1 MDSLVVIIYLAAM
14 VGFGV
19 WGRFKAHNQED
30 FLVAG
35 RRLGGLLYTGT
46 MSAVVLG
53 GASTIGGVGLGYTA
67 GLSGMWL
74 VLSIGLGI
82 IALSLFFAPKIQ
94 KLEIYT
100 VSQMLELRYG
110 KGSRFVSGA
119 IMTAYGLM
127 ISTTSTVA
135 YATVF
140 HALFDL
146 DKVWS
151 VLIGGG
157 IVILYSM
164 LGGMWSITL
173 TDFVQ
178 FFIQTIGIFLIMLP
192 LVLSKSGGFS
202 ELFSSLPETH
212 TSPVGIGWQ
221 AILGYIL
228 IYTLGLLIGQDIW
241 QRVFTARSPGV
252 ARWGGFSAG
261 VYCLLYAVAGALIG
275 MAATKIVPGIEVQD
289 DVFVAVVDASMT
301 PVLGGIVLAAALAA
315 MMSTASGSLMAAST
329 VCRQDIVEPFLARK
343 DIVPDGAGTEG
354 AAAGAGASSAGAGAN
369 GATTDGSAASASGS
383 GSGSGSGSVSG
394 SVSGPVSGSGARSTL
409 VRSLVRETGDEVR
422 DSRIYLIVLGV
433 VTLVLAMIM
442 PSVVEALT
450 VAYNL
455 LVAGLFIPILGGL
468 VFKRGTIV
476 GVMAG
481 MILGAVTTVVVMIV
495 SGIYAESAIY
505 LGLIASLVGYLVGS
519 FASKPTPPEVMA
531 AWKER
536 LTR

>member
-14 VGFGV
+14 VGFGI
-19 WGRFKAHNQED
+19 WGRFKANDQED

-53 GASTIGGVGLGYTA
+53 GASTIGGVGLGYTS

-74 VLSIGLGI
+74 VFAIGLGI
-82 IALSLFFAPKIQ
+82 IALSLFFAPRIQ
-94 KLEIYT
+94 RLEIYT

-146 DKVWS
+146 SKFWS

-192 LVLSKSGGFS
+192 VVLSKSGGLG
-202 ELFSSLPETH
+202 ELFSGLPAEH

-261 VYCLLYAVAGALIG
+261 VYCLAYAVAGALIG

-289 DVFVAVVDASMT
+289 DVFVAVVDAAMS
-301 PVLGGIVLAAALAA
+301 PLLGGFVLAAALAA

-329 VCRQDIVEPFLARK
+329 VCRQDIVEPILARK
-343 DIVPDGAGTEG
+343 DILPETSTEHPGPDGSSDGG
-354 AAAGAGASSAGAGAN
+354 AK
-369 GATTDGSAASASGS
+369 
-383 GSGSGSGSVSG
+383 
-394 SVSGPVSGSGARSTL
+394 STL

-468 VFKRGTIV
+468 IFRRGTIV

-481 MILGAVTTVVVMIV
+481 MILGAVTTIVIMIV
-495 SGIYAESAIY
+495 IDIYANEAIY
-505 LGLIASLVGYLVGS
+505 PGLIASLLGYVIGSLV
-519 FASKPTPPEVMA
+519 SKPTDPAIMA

-536 LTR
+536 LSR

>member
-110 KGSRFVSGA
+110 RGSRFVSGA

-140 HALFDL
+140 HTLFDL
-146 DKVWS
+146 NKVWS

-192 LVLSKSGGFS
+192 LVLSKSGGIGQ
-202 ELFSSLPETH
+202 LFSSLPDTH

-261 VYCLLYAVAGALIG
+261 VYCLLYAAAGALIG
-275 MAATKIVPGIEVQD
+275 MAATTIVPGIEVQD
-289 DVFVAVVDASMT
+289 DVFAAVVDASMS

-329 VCRQDIVEPFLARK
+329 VCRQDIVEPILARK
-343 DIVPDGAGTEG
+343 DIVPASAGSSADGA
-354 AAAGAGASSAGAGAN
+354 A
-369 GATTDGSAASASGS
+369 TDGSAASANGTGS
-383 GSGSGSGSVSG
+383 GTS
-394 SVSGPVSGSGARSTL
+394 ARSTL

-481 MILGAVTTVVVMIV
+481 MILGAVTTVVVMITM
-495 SGIYAESAIY
+495 GIYSNEAIY

-519 FASKPTPPEVMA
+519 FASKPTSPEVMA

-536 LTR
+536 INR

>member
-110 KGSRFVSGA
+110 RGSRFVSGA

-140 HALFDL
+140 HTLFDL
-146 DKVWS
+146 NKVWS

-192 LVLSKSGGFS
+192 LVLSKSGGIGQ
-202 ELFSSLPETH
+202 LFSSLPDTH

-261 VYCLLYAVAGALIG
+261 IYCLLYAAAGALIG
-275 MAATKIVPGIEVQD
+275 MAATTIVPGIEVQD
-289 DVFVAVVDASMT
+289 DVFAAVVDASMS

-329 VCRQDIVEPFLARK
+329 VCRQDIVEPILARK
-343 DIVPDGAGTEG
+343 DIVPASAGSSVDGA
-354 AAAGAGASSAGAGAN
+354 A
-369 GATTDGSAASASGS
+369 TDGSAASANGTGS
-383 GSGSGSGSVSG
+383 GTS
-394 SVSGPVSGSGARSTL
+394 ARSTL

-481 MILGAVTTVVVMIV
+481 MILGAVTTVVVMITM
-495 SGIYAESAIY
+495 GIYSNEAIY

-519 FASKPTPPEVMA
+519 FASKPTSPEIMA

-536 LTR
+536 INR

>member
-14 VGFGV
+14 VGFGI
-19 WGRFKAHNQED
+19 WGRFKANDQED

-53 GASTIGGVGLGYTA
+53 GASTIGGVGLGYTS

-74 VLSIGLGI
+74 VFAIGLGI
-82 IALSLFFAPKIQ
+82 IVLSLFFAPRIQ
-94 KLEIYT
+94 RLEIYT

-110 KGSRFVSGA
+110 RGSRFVSGA

-146 DKVWS
+146 SKFWS

-241 QRVFTARSPGV
+241 QRVFTARSPSV

-261 VYCLLYAVAGALIG
+261 VYCLAYAVAGALIG
-275 MAATKIVPGIEVQD
+275 MAATKIVPGIEIQD
-289 DVFVAVVDASMT
+289 DVFVAVVDAAMS
-301 PVLGGIVLAAALAA
+301 PLLGGFVLAAALAA

-329 VCRQDIVEPFLARK
+329 VCRQDIVEPILARK
-343 DIVPDGAGTEG
+343 DILPETGGEHPGPVEGDGSSG
-354 AAAGAGASSAGAGAN
+354 ATVGSTASAG
-369 GATTDGSAASASGS
+369 
-383 GSGSGSGSVSG
+383 
-394 SVSGPVSGSGARSTL
+394 GSGAKSTL

-422 DSRIYLIVLGV
+422 DSRIYLVVLGV

-468 VFKRGTIV
+468 IFRRGTIV

-481 MILGAVTTVVVMIV
+481 MILGAVTTIVIMIV
-495 SGIYAESAIY
+495 IDIYANEAIY
-505 LGLIASLVGYLVGS
+505 LGLIASLLGYVIGSLV
-519 FASKPTPPEVMA
+519 SKPTDPAIMA

-536 LTR
+536 LSR

>member
-110 KGSRFVSGA
+110 RGSRFVSGA

-140 HALFDL
+140 HTLFDL
-146 DKVWS
+146 NKVWS

-192 LVLSKSGGFS
+192 LVLSKSGGIGQ
-202 ELFSSLPETH
+202 LFSSLPDTH

-261 VYCLLYAVAGALIG
+261 VYCLLYAAAGALIG
-275 MAATKIVPGIEVQD
+275 MAATTIVPGIEVQD
-289 DVFVAVVDASMT
+289 DVFAAVVDASMS

-329 VCRQDIVEPFLARK
+329 VCRQDIVEPILARK
-343 DIVPDGAGTEG
+343 DIVPASAGSSVDGA
-354 AAAGAGASSAGAGAN
+354 A
-369 GATTDGSAASASGS
+369 TDGSAASANGTGS
-383 GSGSGSGSVSG
+383 GTS
-394 SVSGPVSGSGARSTL
+394 ARSTL

-481 MILGAVTTVVVMIV
+481 MILGAVTTVVVMITM
-495 SGIYAESAIY
+495 GIYSNEAIY

-519 FASKPTPPEVMA
+519 FASKPTSPEIMA

-536 LTR
+536 INR

>member
-14 VGFGV
+14 VGFGI
-19 WGRFKAHNQED
+19 WGRYKAKNQDD

-35 RRLGGLLYTGT
+35 RRLGGWLYTGT

-53 GASTIGGVGLGYTA
+53 GASTIGGVGLGYTS

-74 VLSIGLGI
+74 VFSIGLGI
-82 IALSLFFAPKIQ
+82 ILLSLFFAPKIQ

-110 KGSRFVSGA
+110 KGSRLVSGS

-135 YATVF
+135 YATIF

-146 DKVWS
+146 NKFWS

-178 FFIQTIGIFLIMLP
+178 FFVQTIGIFLIMLP
-192 LVLSKSGGFS
+192 IVLSKSGGIT
-202 ELFSSLPETH
+202 ELFASMPAEQ
-212 TSPVGIGWQ
+212 TSPVGIGWE

-252 ARWGGFSAG
+252 ARWGGLSAG

-289 DVFVAVVDASMT
+289 DVFVAVVDAAMSPLM
-301 PVLGGIVLAAALAA
+301 GGLVLAAALAA
-315 MMSTASGSLMAAST
+315 MMSTASGSLMAAAT
-329 VCRQDIVEPFLARK
+329 VCRQDIVEPVLARK
-343 DIVPDGAGTEG
+343 DIVPAAESSVEVDSV
-354 AAAGAGASSAGAGAN
+354 AAG
-369 GATTDGSAASASGS
+369 GS
-383 GSGSGSGSVSG
+383 GGKK
-394 SVSGPVSGSGARSTL
+394 ATL
-409 VRSLVRETGDEVR
+409 VKSLVRETGDEIR
-422 DSRIYLIVLGV
+422 DSRIYLIGLGV
-433 VTLVLAMIM
+433 VTLILAMIM

-468 VFKRGTIV
+468 IFKRGTIV

-481 MILGAVTTVVVMIV
+481 MVLGALTTIVIMITM
-495 SGIYAESAIY
+495 GIYSSEAIY
-505 LGLIASLVGYLVGS
+505 LGLIASLLGYVIGSLV
-519 FASKPTPPEVMA
+519 SKPTPPEVMA

-536 LTR
+536 LNR

>member
-74 VLSIGLGI
+74 VFSIGLGI

-146 DKVWS
+146 SKVWS

-192 LVLSKSGGFS
+192 LVLSKSGGIGQ
-202 ELFSSLPETH
+202 LFSSLPETH

-241 QRVFTARSPGV
+241 QRVFTARSPAV

-289 DVFVAVVDASMT
+289 DVFVAVVDASMS
-301 PVLGGIVLAAALAA
+301 PVLAGVVLAAALAA

-329 VCRQDIVEPFLARK
+329 VCRQDIVEPILARK
-343 DIVPDGAGTEG
+343 DTVSDAGGGTESG
-354 AAAGAGASSAGAGAN
+354 AAGGGAVGA
-369 GATTDGSAASASGS
+369 ATGGSAASASAS
-383 GSGSGSGSVSG
+383 GVAG
-394 SVSGPVSGSGARSTL
+394 SGSGARSTL

-481 MILGAVTTVVVMIV
+481 MILGAVTTIVVMIV

-519 FASKPTPPEVMA
+519 LVSKPTSPEVMA
-531 AWKER
+531 AWKDR
-536 LTR
+536 LNR

>member
-14 VGFGV
+14 VGFGI
-19 WGRFKAHNQED
+19 WGRYKANNQDD

-35 RRLGGLLYTGT
+35 RRLGGWLYTGT

-53 GASTIGGVGLGYTA
+53 GASTIGGVGLGYTS

-74 VLSIGLGI
+74 VFSIGLGI
-82 IALSLFFAPKIQ
+82 ILLSLFFAPKIQ

-110 KGSRFVSGA
+110 KGSRLVSGA

-135 YATVF
+135 YATIF

-146 DKVWS
+146 NKVWS
-151 VLIGGG
+151 VLIGGS

-192 LVLSKSGGFS
+192 IVLSKSGGIT
-202 ELFSSLPETH
+202 ELFASLPAEQ
-212 TSPVGIGWQ
+212 TSPVGIGWE

-252 ARWGGFSAG
+252 ARWGGLSAG

-289 DVFVAVVDASMT
+289 DVFVAVVDAAMS
-301 PVLGGIVLAAALAA
+301 PVMGGLVLAAALAA
-315 MMSTASGSLMAAST
+315 MMSTASGSLMAAAT
-329 VCRQDIVEPFLARK
+329 VCRQDIVEPLLARK
-343 DIVPDGAGTEG
+343 DIVPVTTDSTGSVQDGSASR
-354 AAAGAGASSAGAGAN
+354 ASSAQDESMQN
-369 GATTDGSAASASGS
+369 GSASAQDGDSTHSSAG
-383 GSGSGSGSVSG
+383 GTK
-394 SVSGPVSGSGARSTL
+394 STL
-409 VRSLVRETGDEVR
+409 VRSLVRETGDEIR
-422 DSRIYLIVLGV
+422 DSRIYLIGLGV

-468 VFKRGTIV
+468 IFKRGTIV

-481 MILGAVTTVVVMIV
+481 MILGALTTIIIMITID
-495 SGIYAESAIY
+495 IYASEAIY
-505 LGLIASLVGYLVGS
+505 LGLIASLLGYVIGSLV
-519 FASKPTPPEVMA
+519 SKPTDPAILA

-536 LTR
+536 LNR

>member
-74 VLSIGLGI
+74 VFAIGLGI

-127 ISTTSTVA
+127 ISTTSAVA

-140 HALFDL
+140 HTLFDL
-146 DKVWS
+146 NKVWS

-192 LVLSKSGGFS
+192 LVLSKSGGVS
-202 ELFSSLPETH
+202 ELFSSLPESH
-212 TSPVGIGWQ
+212 TSPVGIGWE

-289 DVFVAVVDASMT
+289 DVFVAVVDASMS
-301 PVLGGIVLAAALAA
+301 PVLAGIVLAAALAA

-329 VCRQDIVEPFLARK
+329 VCRQDIVEPFLTRK
-343 DIVPDGAGTEG
+343 DIVPEG
-354 AAAGAGASSAGAGAN
+354 GVGAGAGAKDTA
-369 GATTDGSAASASGS
+369 TDGADASASASGIS
-383 GSGSGSGSVSG
+383 GSESGSH
-394 SVSGPVSGSGARSTL
+394 SGSGAKSTL

-433 VTLVLAMIM
+433 VTLALAMIM

-495 SGIYAESAIY
+495 VDIYANEAIY

-519 FASKPTPPEVMA
+519 FASKPTSPEVMA

-536 LTR
+536 ITR

>member
-14 VGFGV
+14 VGFGI
-19 WGRFKAHNQED
+19 WGRFKAKDQDD

-53 GASTIGGVGLGYTA
+53 GASTIGGGGLGYTA

-74 VLSIGLGI
+74 VLSIGMGI
-82 IALSLFFAPKIQ
+82 IVLSLFFAPKIQ
-94 KLEIYT
+94 RLEIYT

-110 KGSRFVSGA
+110 KGSRLVSGT

-146 DKVWS
+146 DKFWS
-151 VLIGGG
+151 VIIGGG
-157 IVILYSM
+157 IVITYSM

-178 FFIQTIGIFLIMLP
+178 FLIQTVGIFLLMLP
-192 LVLSKSGGFS
+192 LVINRAGGLT
-202 ELFSSLPETH
+202 ELFSSLPAEA

-221 AILGYIL
+221 AILSYIL

-252 ARWGGFSAG
+252 ARWGGLSAG

-275 MAATKIVPGIEVQD
+275 MAATRIVPGIDVAD
-289 DVFVAVVDASMT
+289 DVFVAVVDASMS
-301 PVLGGIVLAAALAA
+301 PVLAGFVLAAALAA
-315 MMSTASGSLMAAST
+315 MRSTASGSLMAASP
-329 VCRQDIVEPFLARK
+329 VCRQDIVEPLLAKR
-343 DIVPDGAGTEG
+343 DIMPVTSDEELAAGTR
-354 AAAGAGASSAGAGAN
+354 
-369 GATTDGSAASASGS
+369 TDGSG
-383 GSGSGSGSVSG
+383 
-394 SVSGPVSGSGARSTL
+394 GAKTAL
-409 VRSLVRETGDEVR
+409 TRSLVRETGDEIR
-422 DSRIYLIVLGV
+422 DSRIYLIGLGI
-433 VTLVLAMIM
+433 VTLALALIM

-468 VFKRGTIV
+468 VFRRGTIV

-481 MILGAVTTVVVMIV
+481 MILGSVTTIVVMITL
-495 SGIYAESAIY
+495 GIYSNEAIY
-505 LGLIASLVGYLVGS
+505 LGLLASLLGYVAGSLV
-519 FASKPTPPEVMA
+519 SKPTPPEIMA
-531 AWKER
+531 EWRER
-536 LTR
+536 LSR

>member
-146 DKVWS
+146 NKVWS

-192 LVLSKSGGFS
+192 VVLSKSGGIS
-202 ELFSSLPETH
+202 ELFSSLPDTH

-275 MAATKIVPGIEVQD
+275 MAATKIVPGIEIQD
-289 DVFVAVVDASMT
+289 DVFVAVVDASMS
-301 PVLGGIVLAAALAA
+301 PLLGGIVLAAALAA

-329 VCRQDIVEPFLARK
+329 VCRQDIVEPLLARK
-343 DIVPDGAGTEG
+343 DVAPVTTVDSDRSGDGAGVGSDPTG
-354 AAAGAGASSAGAGAN
+354 GAGSGDGAEG
-369 GATTDGSAASASGS
+369 AASASES
-383 GSGSGSGSVSG
+383 GTK
-394 SVSGPVSGSGARSTL
+394 STL
-409 VRSLVRETGDEVR
+409 VRSLVRETGDEIR
-422 DSRIYLIVLGV
+422 DSRIYLIGLGV
-433 VTLVLAMIM
+433 VTLVLAMLM

-536 LTR
+536 LGR

>member
-14 VGFGV
+14 VGFGI
-19 WGRFKAHNQED
+19 WGRFKAKNQDD

-35 RRLGGLLYTGT
+35 RRLGGWLYTGT

-53 GASTIGGVGLGYTA
+53 GASTIGGVGLGYTS

-74 VLSIGLGI
+74 VFSIGLGI
-82 IALSLFFAPKIQ
+82 IILSLFFAPRIQ

-110 KGSRFVSGA
+110 KGSRLVSGA

-135 YATVF
+135 YATIF

-146 DKVWS
+146 NKFWS

-178 FFIQTIGIFLIMLP
+178 FFIQTVGIFLIMLP
-192 LVLSKSGGFS
+192 IVLSKSGGVT
-202 ELFSSLPETH
+202 ELFTSLPAEQ
-212 TSPVGIGWQ
+212 TSVTGIGWQ

-252 ARWGGFSAG
+252 AKWGGLSAG
-261 VYCLLYAVAGALIG
+261 IYCLLYAVAGALIG
-275 MAATKIVPGIEVQD
+275 MAATKIVPGIDVAD
-289 DVFVAVVDASMT
+289 DVFVAVVDAAMS
-301 PVLGGIVLAAALAA
+301 PLLGGFVLAAALAA

-329 VCRQDIVEPFLARK
+329 VCRQDIVEPLLARK
-343 DIVPDGAGTEG
+343 DMLPVTADSVAAGGTESLRDRSAAASGETVGGTVGATADGAVGDD
-354 AAAGAGASSAGAGAN
+354 SDGAN
-369 GATTDGSAASASGS
+369 GPGTT
-383 GSGSGSGSVSG
+383 
-394 SVSGPVSGSGARSTL
+394 STL
-409 VRSLVRETGDEVR
+409 VRSLVRETGDEIR
-422 DSRIYLIVLGV
+422 DSRIYLIGLGV
-433 VTLVLAMIM
+433 VTLALAMIM

-468 VFKRGTIV
+468 IFKRGTIV

-481 MILGAVTTVVVMIV
+481 MILGALTTIVIMITL
-495 SGIYAESAIY
+495 GIYSNEAIY
-505 LGLIASLVGYLVGS
+505 LGLIASLLGYVIGSLV
-519 FASKPTPPEVMA
+519 SKPTSPEIMA

-536 LTR
+536 LNR

>member
-14 VGFGV
+14 VGFGI
-19 WGRFKAHNQED
+19 WGRFKAKDQDD

-35 RRLGGLLYTGT
+35 RRLGPLLYTGT

-53 GASTIGGVGLGYTA
+53 GASTIGGVGLGYTS

-74 VLSIGLGI
+74 VFSIGLGI
-82 IALSLFFAPKIQ
+82 IILSLLFAPRIQ

-110 KGSRFVSGA
+110 HGSRLVSGA

-146 DKVWS
+146 NKFWS

-192 LVLSKSGGFS
+192 IVLSQAGGVT
-202 ELFSSLPETH
+202 ELFSSITPEQASVT
-212 TSPVGIGWQ
+212 GIGWQ

-241 QRVFTARSPGV
+241 QRVFTARSPAV
-252 ARWGGFSAG
+252 ARWGGFTAG
-261 VYCLLYAVAGALIG
+261 VYCLFYAVAGALVG
-275 MAATKIVPGIEVQD
+275 MAAAKIVPGMEVAD

-301 PVLGGIVLAAALAA
+301 PVLAGFVLAAALAA

-329 VCRQDIVEPFLARK
+329 VCRQDIVEPLLVK
-343 DIVPDGAGTEG
+343 KEVVTPV
-354 AAAGAGASSAGAGAN
+354 
-369 GATTDGSAASASGS
+369 AASGDAGGESLRVEGT
-383 GSGSGSGSVSG
+383 GKK
-394 SVSGPVSGSGARSTL
+394 AALTE
-409 VRSLVRETGDEVR
+409 SLVRETGDEVR
-422 DSRIYLIVLGV
+422 DSRIYLIGLGL
-433 VTLVLAMIM
+433 VTLILALIM

-468 VFKRGTIV
+468 IFKRGTIV

-481 MILGAVTTVVVMIV
+481 MVMGSVTTIVVMIV
-495 SGIYAESAIY
+495 AGIYSNEAIY
-505 LGLIASLVGYLVGS
+505 LGLIASLIGYLVGS
-519 FASKPTPPEVMA
+519 FASKPTSPEIMA

-536 LTR
+536 LNR

>member
-14 VGFGV
+14 VGFGI
-19 WGRFKAHNQED
+19 WGRYKAKNQDD

-35 RRLGGLLYTGT
+35 RRLGGWLYTGT

-53 GASTIGGVGLGYTA
+53 GASTIGGVGLGYTS

-74 VLSIGLGI
+74 VFSIGLGI
-82 IALSLFFAPKIQ
+82 IVLSLFFAPKIQ

-110 KGSRFVSGA
+110 KGSRLVSGA

-135 YATVF
+135 YATIF

-146 DKVWS
+146 NKFWS

-157 IVILYSM
+157 IVLLYSM

-192 LVLSKSGGFS
+192 IVLNKSGGIT
-202 ELFSSLPETH
+202 ELFTSLPAEQ
-212 TSPVGIGWQ
+212 TSPVGIGWE

-252 ARWGGFSAG
+252 AKWGGLSAG

-289 DVFVAVVDASMT
+289 DVFVAVVDAAMSPLM
-301 PVLGGIVLAAALAA
+301 GGLVLAAALAA
-315 MMSTASGSLMAAST
+315 MMSTASGSLMAAAT
-329 VCRQDIVEPFLARK
+329 VCRQDIVEPLLARK
-343 DIVPDGAGTEG
+343 NIVPVTEDTG
-354 AAAGAGASSAGAGAN
+354 
-369 GATTDGSAASASGS
+369 GS
-383 GSGSGSGSVSG
+383 GSTKTGGVPSYGSGSTK
-394 SVSGPVSGSGARSTL
+394 STL
-409 VRSLVRETGDEVR
+409 VKSLVRETGDEIR

-433 VTLVLAMIM
+433 VTLILAMIM

-468 VFKRGTIV
+468 VFKRGNIV

-481 MILGAVTTVVVMIV
+481 MILGSLTTIVIMITM
-495 SGIYAESAIY
+495 GIYSSEAIY
-505 LGLIASLVGYLVGS
+505 LGLIASLLGYVIGSLV
-519 FASKPTPPEVMA
+519 SKPTPPEVMA
-531 AWKER
+531 AWKAR
-536 LTR
+536 LNR

>member
-14 VGFGV
+14 VGFGI
-19 WGRFKAHNQED
+19 WGRYKAKNQDD

-35 RRLGGLLYTGT
+35 RRLGGWLYTGT

-53 GASTIGGVGLGYTA
+53 GASTIGGVGLGYTS

-74 VLSIGLGI
+74 VFSIGLGI
-82 IALSLFFAPKIQ
+82 ILLSLFFAPRIQ

-135 YATVF
+135 YATIF

-146 DKVWS
+146 NKAWS

-192 LVLSKSGGFS
+192 IVLSKSGGIT
-202 ELFSSLPETH
+202 ELFASLPAEQ

-241 QRVFTARSPGV
+241 QRVFTARSPSV
-252 ARWGGFSAG
+252 ARWGGLTAG
-261 VYCLLYAVAGALIG
+261 IYCLLYAVAGALIG
-275 MAATKIVPGIEVQD
+275 LAATKIVPGIEVQD
-289 DVFVAVVDASMT
+289 DVFVAVVDAAMS
-301 PVLGGIVLAAALAA
+301 PLIGGLVLAAALAA
-315 MMSTASGSLMAAST
+315 MMSTASGSLMAAAT
-329 VCRQDIVEPFLARK
+329 VCRQDIVEPLLARK
-343 DIVPDGAGTEG
+343 DILPVTEG
-354 AAAGAGASSAGAGAN
+354 TVESDSAAVGGT
-369 GATTDGSAASASGS
+369 GATKTGSVPTYGSSGS
-383 GSGSGSGSVSG
+383 TKSS
-394 SVSGPVSGSGARSTL
+394 L
-409 VRSLVRETGDEVR
+409 VKSLVRETGDEVR
-422 DSRIYLIVLGV
+422 DSRIYLIGLGV
-433 VTLVLAMIM
+433 VTLILAMIM

-468 VFKRGTIV
+468 IFKRGTIV

-481 MILGAVTTVVVMIV
+481 MVLGSLTTIVIMITM
-495 SGIYAESAIY
+495 GIYSSEAIY
-505 LGLIASLVGYLVGS
+505 LGLIASLLGYVIGSLV
-519 FASKPTPPEVMA
+519 SKPTPPEVMA

-536 LTR
+536 LNR

>member
-1 MDSLVVIIYLAAM
+1 M
-14 VGFGV
+14 VGFGI
-19 WGRFKAHNQED
+19 WGRYKAKNQDD

-35 RRLGGLLYTGT
+35 RRLGGWLYTGT

-53 GASTIGGVGLGYTA
+53 GASTIGGVGLGYTS

-74 VLSIGLGI
+74 VFSIGLGI
-82 IALSLFFAPKIQ
+82 ILLSLFFAPKIQ

-110 KGSRFVSGA
+110 KGSRLVSGT

-135 YATVF
+135 YATIF

-146 DKVWS
+146 NKFWS

-192 LVLSKSGGFS
+192 VVLSKSGGIG
-202 ELFSSLPETH
+202 ELFSSLPAEQ

-252 ARWGGFSAG
+252 ARWGGLSAG

-289 DVFVAVVDASMT
+289 DVFVAVVDAAMS
-301 PVLGGIVLAAALAA
+301 PLLGGFVLAAALAA
-315 MMSTASGSLMAAST
+315 MMSTASGSLMAAAT
-329 VCRQDIVEPFLARK
+329 VCRQDIVEPLLARK
-343 DIVPDGAGTEG
+343 DIVPVTKDAAGSTPDRATTAGEAS
-354 AAAGAGASSAGAGAN
+354 AAAEHGGAK
-369 GATTDGSAASASGS
+369 
-383 GSGSGSGSVSG
+383 
-394 SVSGPVSGSGARSTL
+394 STL
-409 VRSLVRETGDEVR
+409 VKSLVRETGDEIR
-422 DSRIYLIVLGV
+422 DSRIYLIGLGV
-433 VTLVLAMIM
+433 VTLILAMIM

-468 VFKRGTIV
+468 IFKRGNIV

-481 MILGAVTTVVVMIV
+481 MILGSITTIVIMITM
-495 SGIYAESAIY
+495 GIYSNEAIY
-505 LGLIASLVGYLVGS
+505 LGLIASLLGYVVGS
-519 FASKPTPPEVMA
+519 LVSKPTPPEVMA

-536 LTR
+536 LNR

>member
-19 WGRFKAHNQED
+19 WGRFKAKNQDD

-35 RRLGGLLYTGT
+35 RRLGGWLYTGT

-53 GASTIGGVGLGYTA
+53 GASTIGGVGLGYTS

-74 VLSIGLGI
+74 VFSIGLGI
-82 IALSLFFAPKIQ
+82 IVLSLLFAPRIQ

-110 KGSRFVSGA
+110 KGSRLVSGA

-146 DKVWS
+146 NKFWS

-192 LVLSKSGGFS
+192 IVLSRSGGIG
-202 ELFSSLPETH
+202 ELFSSLPASH

-221 AILGYIL
+221 AIIGYIL

-261 VYCLLYAVAGALIG
+261 VYCLLYALAGALVG

-289 DVFVAVVDASMT
+289 DVFVAVVDAAMSPLM
-301 PVLGGIVLAAALAA
+301 GGFVLAAALAA

-329 VCRQDIVEPFLARK
+329 VCRQDIVEPLLAKR
-343 DIVPDGAGTEG
+343 DVDPD
-354 AAAGAGASSAGAGAN
+354 
-369 GATTDGSAASASGS
+369 SGI
-383 GSGSGSGSVSG
+383 
-394 SVSGPVSGSGARSTL
+394 AKT
-409 VRSLVRETGDEVR
+409 LVRETGDEIR
-422 DSRIYLIVLGV
+422 DSRFYLIGLGV

-481 MILGAVTTVVVMIV
+481 MILGALTTIVIMITM
-495 SGIYAESAIY
+495 GIYANEAIY
-505 LGLIASLVGYLVGS
+505 LGLIASLIGYLVGS
-519 FASKPTPPEVMA
+519 FASKPTSPEIMT
-531 AWKER
+531 AWRER
-536 LTR
+536 INR

>member
-14 VGFGV
+14 VGFGI
-19 WGRFKAHNQED
+19 WGRYKAKNQDD

-35 RRLGGLLYTGT
+35 RRLGGWLYTGT

-53 GASTIGGVGLGYTA
+53 GASTIGGVGLGYTS

-74 VLSIGLGI
+74 VFSIGLGI
-82 IALSLFFAPKIQ
+82 IALSLFFAPRIQ

-110 KGSRFVSGA
+110 KGSRLVSGT

-135 YATVF
+135 YATIF

-146 DKVWS
+146 NKFWS
-151 VLIGGG
+151 VLIGGS

-192 LVLSKSGGFS
+192 IVLNKSGGIT
-202 ELFSSLPETH
+202 ELFASLPAEQ
-212 TSPVGIGWQ
+212 TSPVGIGWE

-241 QRVFTARSPGV
+241 QRVFTARSPSV
-252 ARWGGFSAG
+252 ARWGGLSAG
-261 VYCLLYAVAGALIG
+261 IYCLLYAVAGALIG

-289 DVFVAVVDASMT
+289 DVFVAVVDAAMS
-301 PVLGGIVLAAALAA
+301 PVMGGLVLAAALAA
-315 MMSTASGSLMAAST
+315 MMSTASGSLMAAAT
-329 VCRQDIVEPFLARK
+329 VCRQDIVEPLLARK
-343 DIVPDGAGTEG
+343 DIVPVTDD
-354 AAAGAGASSAGAGAN
+354 SAGSVQ
-369 GATTDGSAASASGS
+369 DGSTHDGTK
-383 GSGSGSGSVSG
+383 
-394 SVSGPVSGSGARSTL
+394 STL
-409 VRSLVRETGDEVR
+409 VKSLVRETGDEIR
-422 DSRIYLIVLGV
+422 DSRIYLIGLGV

-468 VFKRGTIV
+468 IFKRGTIV

-481 MILGAVTTVVVMIV
+481 MILGSLTTIVIMIAID
-495 SGIYAESAIY
+495 IYASEAIY
-505 LGLIASLVGYLVGS
+505 LGLIASLLGYVIGSLV
-519 FASKPTPPEVMA
+519 SKPTDPEIMA

-536 LTR
+536 LNR

>member
-1 MDSLVVIIYLAAM
+1 M

-74 VLSIGLGI
+74 VFAIGLGI

-192 LVLSKSGGFS
+192 IVLSKSGGIS
-202 ELFSSLPETH
+202 ELFSSLPESH
-212 TSPVGIGWQ
+212 TSPVGIGWE
-221 AILGYIL
+221 AVLGYIL

-289 DVFVAVVDASMT
+289 DVFVAVVDASMS
-301 PVLGGIVLAAALAA
+301 PVLAGIVLAAALAA

-329 VCRQDIVEPFLARK
+329 VCRQDIVEPILARK
-343 DIVPDGAGTEG
+343 DIVPGPAGGSDAWVGDE
-354 AAAGAGASSAGAGAN
+354 AAAGSAPADGHGHGVA
-369 GATTDGSAASASGS
+369 TDGSAASASGS
-383 GSGSGSGSVSG
+383 GSG
-394 SVSGPVSGSGARSTL
+394 AKSTL

-481 MILGAVTTVVVMIV
+481 MILGAVTTIVVMIV
-495 SGIYAESAIY
+495 AGIYANEAIY

-519 FASKPTPPEVMA
+519 FASKPTSPEVMA
-531 AWKER
+531 AWKDR
-536 LTR
+536 ITR

>member
-14 VGFGV
+14 VGFGI
-19 WGRFKAHNQED
+19 WGRYKAKNQDD

-35 RRLGGLLYTGT
+35 RRLGGWLYTGT

-53 GASTIGGVGLGYTA
+53 GASTIGGVGLGYTS

-74 VLSIGLGI
+74 VFSIGLGI
-82 IALSLFFAPKIQ
+82 ILLSLFFAPKIQ

-110 KGSRFVSGA
+110 KGSRLVSGI

-135 YATVF
+135 YATIF

-146 DKVWS
+146 NKFWS

-192 LVLSKSGGFS
+192 VVLSKSGGIG
-202 ELFSSLPETH
+202 ELFSSLPAEQ

-252 ARWGGFSAG
+252 ARWGGLSAG

-289 DVFVAVVDASMT
+289 DVFVAVVDAAMS
-301 PVLGGIVLAAALAA
+301 PLLGGFVLAAALAA
-315 MMSTASGSLMAAST
+315 MMSTASGSLMAAAT
-329 VCRQDIVEPFLARK
+329 VCRQDIVEPLLARK
-343 DIVPDGAGTEG
+343 DIAPVTKDAATSTPERAT
-354 AAAGAGASSAGAGAN
+354 AAGEASEAAEHGGAK
-369 GATTDGSAASASGS
+369 
-383 GSGSGSGSVSG
+383 
-394 SVSGPVSGSGARSTL
+394 STL
-409 VRSLVRETGDEVR
+409 VKSLVRETGDEIR
-422 DSRIYLIVLGV
+422 DSRIYLIGLGV
-433 VTLVLAMIM
+433 VTLILAMIM

-468 VFKRGTIV
+468 IFKRGNIV

-481 MILGAVTTVVVMIV
+481 MILGSLTTIVIMITM
-495 SGIYAESAIY
+495 GIYSNEAIY
-505 LGLIASLVGYLVGS
+505 LGLIASLLGYVIGSLVT
-519 FASKPTPPEVMA
+519 KPTPPEVMA

-536 LTR
+536 LNR

>member
-14 VGFGV
+14 VGFGI
-19 WGRFKAHNQED
+19 WGRFKAKNQDD

-53 GASTIGGVGLGYTA
+53 GASTIGGVGLGYTS

-74 VLSIGLGI
+74 VFSIGMGI
-82 IALSLFFAPKIQ
+82 IVLSLFFAPKIQ

-110 KGSRFVSGA
+110 KGSRLVSGA

-146 DKVWS
+146 DKFWS
-151 VLIGGG
+151 VIIGGG
-157 IVILYSM
+157 IVITYSM

-178 FFIQTIGIFLIMLP
+178 FLIQTVGIFLLMLP
-192 LVLSKSGGFS
+192 IVLNKAGGLG
-202 ELFSSLPETH
+202 ELFSALPAEQ

-252 ARWGGFSAG
+252 ARWGGLSAG
-261 VYCLLYAVAGALIG
+261 IYCLLYAVAGALIG
-275 MAATKIVPGIEVQD
+275 MAAARIVPGIEVAD
-289 DVFVAVVDASMT
+289 DVFVAVVDAAMS
-301 PVLGGIVLAAALAA
+301 PVLAGLVLAAALAA
-315 MMSTASGSLMAAST
+315 MMSTASGSLLAAST
-329 VCRQDIVEPFLARK
+329 VCRQDIVEPLLARR
-343 DIVPDGAGTEG
+343 DIVPAVHADAEVGGADSTGAGS
-354 AAAGAGASSAGAGAN
+354 GAGSGV
-369 GATTDGSAASASGS
+369 GSDAAGS
-383 GSGSGSGSVSG
+383 GSTGSGG
-394 SVSGPVSGSGARSTL
+394 GATSALTQ
-409 VRSLVRETGDEVR
+409 SLVRETGDEVR
-422 DSRIYLIVLGV
+422 DSRIYLIGLGI
-433 VTLVLAMIM
+433 VTLALALIM

-468 VFKRGTIV
+468 IFRRGTIV

-481 MILGAVTTVVVMIV
+481 MILGSVTTIVLMITL
-495 SGIYAESAIY
+495 GIYSNEAIY
-505 LGLIASLVGYLVGS
+505 LGLLASLLGYVVGS
-519 FASKPTPPEVMA
+519 LVSKPTPPEIMA
-531 AWKER
+531 EWRER
-536 LTR
+536 LSR

>member
-1 MDSLVVIIYLAAM
+1 M
-14 VGFGV
+14 VGFGI
-19 WGRFKAHNQED
+19 WGRYKAKNQDD

-35 RRLGGLLYTGT
+35 RRLGGWLYTGT

-53 GASTIGGVGLGYTA
+53 GASTIGGVGLGYTS

-74 VLSIGLGI
+74 VFSIGLGI
-82 IALSLFFAPKIQ
+82 ILLSLFFAPKIQ

-110 KGSRFVSGA
+110 KGSRLVSGA

-135 YATVF
+135 YATIF

-146 DKVWS
+146 DKFWS

-192 LVLSKSGGFS
+192 IVLSKSGGIT
-202 ELFSSLPETH
+202 ELFASLPAEQ
-212 TSPVGIGWQ
+212 TSPVGIGWE
-221 AILGYIL
+221 AVLGYIL
-228 IYTLGLLIGQDIW
+228 VYTLGLLIGQDIW

-252 ARWGGFSAG
+252 ARWGGLSAG

-289 DVFVAVVDASMT
+289 DVFVAVVDAAMSPLM
-301 PVLGGIVLAAALAA
+301 GGLVLAAALAA

-329 VCRQDIVEPFLARK
+329 VCRQDIVEPLLARK
-343 DIVPDGAGTEG
+343 DVVPVTEDHSAADGVAANGVATDGVAGETASAGTTG
-354 AAAGAGASSAGAGAN
+354 TDAMSGGTAN
-369 GATTDGSAASASGS
+369 GDSSLGTKSA
-383 GSGSGSGSVSG
+383 
-394 SVSGPVSGSGARSTL
+394 L
-409 VRSLVRETGDEVR
+409 VRSLVRETGDEIR
-422 DSRIYLIVLGV
+422 DSRIYLIGLGV
-433 VTLVLAMIM
+433 VTLILANIM

-455 LVAGLFIPILGGL
+455 LVTGLFIPILGGL

-481 MILGAVTTVVVMIV
+481 MILGALTTIIVMITM
-495 SGIYAESAIY
+495 GIYSSEAIY
-505 LGLIASLVGYLVGS
+505 LGLIASLLGYVIGSLV
-519 FASKPTPPEVMA
+519 SKPTDPAIMA

-536 LTR
+536 LNR

>member
-1 MDSLVVIIYLAAM
+1 M

-110 KGSRFVSGA
+110 RGSRFVSGA

-140 HALFDL
+140 HTLFDL
-146 DKVWS
+146 NKVWS

-192 LVLSKSGGFS
+192 LVLSKSGGIGQ
-202 ELFSSLPETH
+202 LFSSLPDTH

-261 VYCLLYAVAGALIG
+261 VYCLLYAAAGALIG
-275 MAATKIVPGIEVQD
+275 MAATTIVPGIEVQD
-289 DVFVAVVDASMT
+289 DVFAAVVDASMS

-329 VCRQDIVEPFLARK
+329 VCRQDIVEPILARK
-343 DIVPDGAGTEG
+343 DIVPASAGSSVDGA
-354 AAAGAGASSAGAGAN
+354 A
-369 GATTDGSAASASGS
+369 TDGSAASANGTGS
-383 GSGSGSGSVSG
+383 GTS
-394 SVSGPVSGSGARSTL
+394 ARSTL

-481 MILGAVTTVVVMIV
+481 MILGAVTTVVVMITM
-495 SGIYAESAIY
+495 GIYSNEAIY

-519 FASKPTPPEVMA
+519 FASKPTSPEIMA

-536 LTR
+536 INR

>member
-1 MDSLVVIIYLAAM
+1 MDSLVVIVYLAAM
-14 VGFGV
+14 VGFGI
-19 WGRFKAHNQED
+19 WGRFKAKNQDD

-74 VLSIGLGI
+74 VFSIGLGI
-82 IALSLFFAPKIQ
+82 ILLSLLFAPKIQ

-110 KGSRFVSGA
+110 KGSRLVSGA

-135 YATVF
+135 YATIF

-146 DKVWS
+146 DRFWS
-151 VLIGGG
+151 VIIGGG
-157 IVILYSM
+157 IVITYSM

-178 FFIQTIGIFLIMLP
+178 FLIQTVGIFLIMLP
-192 LVLSKSGGFS
+192 LVLQRAGGLG
-202 ELFSSLPETH
+202 ELFSVLPPEQ

-241 QRVFTARSPGV
+241 QRVFTARTPAV
-252 ARWGGFSAG
+252 ARWGGLSAG

-275 MAATKIVPGIEVQD
+275 MAALRIVPGIAVPD
-289 DVFVAVVDASMT
+289 DVFVAVVDASMS
-301 PVLGGIVLAAALAA
+301 PVVAGFVLAAALAA
-315 MMSTASGSLMAAST
+315 MMSTASGSLLAAST
-329 VCRQDIVEPFLARK
+329 VCRQDIVEPLLAKRQ
-343 DIVPDGAGTEG
+343 IVPVAQTAEGTGGAD
-354 AAAGAGASSAGAGAN
+354 A
-369 GATTDGSAASASGS
+369 AASAGTTRTI
-383 GSGSGSGSVSG
+383 
-394 SVSGPVSGSGARSTL
+394 AQ
-409 VRSLVRETGDEVR
+409 SLVRETGDEVR
-422 DSRIYLIVLGV
+422 DSRIYLIGLGI
-433 VTLVLAMIM
+433 VTLALALIM

-455 LVAGLFIPILGGL
+455 LVAGLFVPILGGL
-468 VFKRGTIV
+468 VFRRGTIV

-481 MILGAVTTVVVMIV
+481 MILGSVTTIVIMITV
-495 SGIYAESAIY
+495 DIYANEAIY
-505 LGLIASLVGYLVGS
+505 FGLLASLLGYLVGS
-519 FASKPTPPEVMA
+519 LVSKPTSPEIMA
-531 AWKER
+531 AWRER
-536 LTR
+536 LSR

>member
-1 MDSLVVIIYLAAM
+1 MDSAIVIIYLAAM

-110 KGSRFVSGA
+110 RGSRFVSGA

-140 HALFDL
+140 HTLFDL
-146 DKVWS
+146 NKVWS

-192 LVLSKSGGFS
+192 LVLSKSGGIGQ
-202 ELFSSLPETH
+202 LFSSLPDTH

-261 VYCLLYAVAGALIG
+261 VYCLLYAAAGALIG
-275 MAATKIVPGIEVQD
+275 MAATTIVPGIEVQD
-289 DVFVAVVDASMT
+289 DVFAAVVDASMS

-329 VCRQDIVEPFLARK
+329 VCRQDIVEPILARK
-343 DIVPDGAGTEG
+343 DIVPASAGSSVDGA
-354 AAAGAGASSAGAGAN
+354 A
-369 GATTDGSAASASGS
+369 TDGSAASANGTGS
-383 GSGSGSGSVSG
+383 GTS
-394 SVSGPVSGSGARSTL
+394 ARSTL

-481 MILGAVTTVVVMIV
+481 MILGAVTTVVVMITM
-495 SGIYAESAIY
+495 GIYSNEAIY

-519 FASKPTPPEVMA
+519 FASKPTSPEVMA

-536 LTR
+536 INR

>member
-14 VGFGV
+14 VGFGI
-19 WGRFKAHNQED
+19 WGRFKAKDQDD

-35 RRLGGLLYTGT
+35 RRLGGWLYTGT

-53 GASTIGGVGLGYTA
+53 GASTIGGVGLGYTS

-74 VLSIGLGI
+74 VLAIGLGI
-82 IALSLFFAPKIQ
+82 IALSLFFAPRIQ

-146 DKVWS
+146 NKFWS

-192 LVLSKSGGFS
+192 IVLSKSGGIS
-202 ELFSSLPETH
+202 ELFSSLPASH
-212 TSPVGIGWQ
+212 TSPTGIGWQ

-289 DVFVAVVDASMT
+289 DVFVAVVDAAMSPLMA
-301 PVLGGIVLAAALAA
+301 GFVLAAALAA

-329 VCRQDIVEPFLARK
+329 VCRQDIVEPILARK
-343 DIVPDGAGTEG
+343 DVVPGRPGP
-354 AAAGAGASSAGAGAN
+354 ASAN
-369 GATTDGSAASASGS
+369 GVATSANGEAASAG
-383 GSGSGSGSVSG
+383 GTK
-394 SVSGPVSGSGARSTL
+394 STL
-409 VRSLVRETGDEVR
+409 VKSLVRETGDEIR

-468 VFKRGTIV
+468 IFRRGTIV

-495 SGIYAESAIY
+495 AGIYSNEAIY
-505 LGLIASLVGYLVGS
+505 LGLIASLIGYLGGS
-519 FASKPTPPEVMA
+519 FASKPTSPEVMA
-531 AWKER
+531 AWKAR
-536 LTR
+536 LNR

>member
-14 VGFGV
+14 VGFGI
-19 WGRFKAHNQED
+19 WGRFKAKNQDD

-35 RRLGGLLYTGT
+35 RRLGGWLYTGT

-53 GASTIGGVGLGYTA
+53 GASTIGGVGLGYTS

-74 VLSIGLGI
+74 VFSIGLGI
-82 IALSLFFAPKIQ
+82 IALSLLFAPKIQ

-110 KGSRFVSGA
+110 KGSRLVSGT

-146 DKVWS
+146 NKFWS

-178 FFIQTIGIFLIMLP
+178 FIIQTVGIFLIMLP
-192 LVLSKSGGFS
+192 IVLTKSGGIG
-202 ELFSSLPETH
+202 ELFASLPESH

-275 MAATKIVPGIEVQD
+275 MAATKIVPGIEIQD
-289 DVFVAVVDASMT
+289 DVFVAVVDAAMS
-301 PVLGGIVLAAALAA
+301 PLLAGLVLAAALAA

-329 VCRQDIVEPFLARK
+329 VCRQDIVEPVLARK
-343 DIVPDGAGTEG
+343 DVTPVTSAADPVEGGNAGDGAGD
-354 AAAGAGASSAGAGAN
+354 AAVDGAGDGAGN
-369 GATTDGSAASASGS
+369 VGAK
-383 GSGSGSGSVSG
+383 
-394 SVSGPVSGSGARSTL
+394 STL
-409 VRSLVRETGDEVR
+409 MRSLVRETGDEIR

-433 VTLVLAMIM
+433 VTLILAMIM

-468 VFKRGTIV
+468 VFRRGTIV

-481 MILGAVTTVVVMIV
+481 MLLGALTTIVIMITM
-495 SGIYAESAIY
+495 GIYANEAIY
-505 LGLIASLVGYLVGS
+505 LGLIASLLGYVIGSLV
-519 FASKPTPPEVMA
+519 SKPTSPEVMA
-531 AWKER
+531 EWKER
-536 LTR
+536 LSR

>member
-1 MDSLVVIIYLAAM
+1 MDSLVVIVYLAAM
-14 VGFGV
+14 VGFGI
-19 WGRFKAHNQED
+19 WGRFKAKNQDD

-35 RRLGGLLYTGT
+35 RRLGPLLYTGT

-53 GASTIGGVGLGYTA
+53 GASTIGGVGLGYTS

-74 VLSIGLGI
+74 VFSIGLGI
-82 IALSLFFAPKIQ
+82 IILSLLFAPRIQ

-110 KGSRFVSGA
+110 HGSRLVSGT

-146 DKVWS
+146 NKTWS

-157 IVILYSM
+157 VVILYSM

-192 LVLSKSGGFS
+192 IVLSQAGGVS
-202 ELFSSLPETH
+202 ELFSSITPEQASVT
-212 TSPVGIGWQ
+212 GIGWQ

-241 QRVFTARSPGV
+241 QRVFTARSPAV
-252 ARWGGFSAG
+252 ARWGGFTAG
-261 VYCLLYAVAGALIG
+261 VYCLFYAIAGALVG
-275 MAATKIVPGIEVQD
+275 MAAAKIVPGIAVAD

-301 PVLGGIVLAAALAA
+301 PVLAGFVLAAALAA

-329 VCRQDIVEPFLARK
+329 VCRQDIVEPLLVKREVVTPVAST
-343 DIVPDGAGTEG
+343 DDGEELR
-354 AAAGAGASSAGAGAN
+354 
-369 GATTDGSAASASGS
+369 
-383 GSGSGSGSVSG
+383 VE
-394 SVSGPVSGSGARSTL
+394 GSGAKAALTQ
-409 VRSLVRETGDEVR
+409 SLVRETGDEVR
-422 DSRIYLIVLGV
+422 DSRIYLIGLGI
-433 VTLVLAMIM
+433 VTLVLALIM

-468 VFKRGTIV
+468 VFRRGTIV

-481 MILGAVTTVVVMIV
+481 MIMGSVTTIIVMIV
-495 SGIYAESAIY
+495 KDIYAYEAIY
-505 LGLIASLVGYLVGS
+505 LGLIASLIGYLVGS
-519 FASKPTPPEVMA
+519 LASKPTDAEVMA
-531 AWKER
+531 SWKER
-536 LTR
+536 LNR

>member
-14 VGFGV
+14 VGFGI
-19 WGRFKAHNQED
+19 WGRFKAKNQDD

-53 GASTIGGVGLGYTA
+53 GASTIGGVGLGYTS

-74 VLSIGLGI
+74 VFSIGMGI
-82 IALSLFFAPKIQ
+82 IVLSLFFAPKIQ

-110 KGSRFVSGA
+110 KGSRLVSGA

-146 DKVWS
+146 DKFWS
-151 VLIGGG
+151 VIIGGG
-157 IVILYSM
+157 IVITYSM

-178 FFIQTIGIFLIMLP
+178 FLIQTVGIFLLMLP
-192 LVLSKSGGFS
+192 IVLNKAGGLG
-202 ELFSSLPETH
+202 ELFSALPAEQ

-252 ARWGGFSAG
+252 ARWGGLSAG
-261 VYCLLYAVAGALIG
+261 IYCLLYAVAGALIG
-275 MAATKIVPGIEVQD
+275 MAAARIVPGIEVAD
-289 DVFVAVVDASMT
+289 DVFVAVVDAAMS
-301 PVLGGIVLAAALAA
+301 PVLAGLVLAAALAA
-315 MMSTASGSLMAAST
+315 MMSTASGSLLAAST
-329 VCRQDIVEPFLARK
+329 VCRQDIVEPLLARR
-343 DIVPDGAGTEG
+343 DMVPAVRAGAEVGGAESTGAGSRG
-354 AAAGAGASSAGAGAN
+354 
-369 GATTDGSAASASGS
+369 GSAAVGSDSTGS
-383 GSGSGSGSVSG
+383 GSTGSGST
-394 SVSGPVSGSGARSTL
+394 GSGGGATSALTQ
-409 VRSLVRETGDEVR
+409 SLVRETGDEVR
-422 DSRIYLIVLGV
+422 DSRIYLIGLGI
-433 VTLVLAMIM
+433 VTLALALIM

-468 VFKRGTIV
+468 IFRRGTIV

-481 MILGAVTTVVVMIV
+481 MILGSVTTIVLMITL
-495 SGIYAESAIY
+495 GIYSNEAIY
-505 LGLIASLVGYLVGS
+505 LGLLASLLGYVVGS
-519 FASKPTPPEVMA
+519 LVSKPTPPEIMA
-531 AWKER
+531 EWRER
-536 LTR
+536 LSR

>member
-1 MDSLVVIIYLAAM
+1 VDSLVVIIYLAAM

-19 WGRFKAHNQED
+19 WGRFKAKNQDD

-35 RRLGGLLYTGT
+35 RRLGGWLYTGT

-53 GASTIGGVGLGYTA
+53 GASTIGGVGLGYTS

-74 VLSIGLGI
+74 VFSIGLGI
-82 IALSLFFAPKIQ
+82 IVLSLLFAPRIQ

-110 KGSRFVSGA
+110 KGSRLVSGA

-146 DKVWS
+146 NKFWS

-192 LVLSKSGGFS
+192 IVLSRSGGIG
-202 ELFSSLPETH
+202 ELFSSLPASH

-221 AILGYIL
+221 AIIGYIL

-261 VYCLLYAVAGALIG
+261 VYCLLYALAGALVG

-289 DVFVAVVDASMT
+289 DVFVAVVDAAMSPLM
-301 PVLGGIVLAAALAA
+301 GGFVLAAALAA

-329 VCRQDIVEPFLARK
+329 VCRQDIVEPLLAKR
-343 DIVPDGAGTEG
+343 DVDPD
-354 AAAGAGASSAGAGAN
+354 
-369 GATTDGSAASASGS
+369 SGI
-383 GSGSGSGSVSG
+383 
-394 SVSGPVSGSGARSTL
+394 AKT
-409 VRSLVRETGDEVR
+409 LVRETGDEIR
-422 DSRIYLIVLGV
+422 DSRFYLIGLGV

-481 MILGAVTTVVVMIV
+481 MILGALTTIVIMITM
-495 SGIYAESAIY
+495 GIYANEAIY
-505 LGLIASLVGYLVGS
+505 LGLIASLIGYLVGS
-519 FASKPTPPEVMA
+519 FASKPTSPEIMT
-531 AWKER
+531 AWRER
-536 LTR
+536 INR

>member
-1 MDSLVVIIYLAAM
+1 VDSLVVIIYLAAM
-14 VGFGV
+14 VGFGI
-19 WGRFKAHNQED
+19 WGRFKANDQED

-53 GASTIGGVGLGYTA
+53 GASTIGGVGLGYTS

-74 VLSIGLGI
+74 VFAIGLGI
-82 IALSLFFAPKIQ
+82 IALSLFFAPRIQ
-94 KLEIYT
+94 RLEIYT

-146 DKVWS
+146 SKFWS

-192 LVLSKSGGFS
+192 VVLTKSGGLS
-202 ELFSSLPETH
+202 QLFSGLPAEH

-261 VYCLLYAVAGALIG
+261 VYCLAYAVAGALIG
-275 MAATKIVPGIEVQD
+275 MAATKIVPGIEIQD
-289 DVFVAVVDASMT
+289 DVFVAVVDAAMS
-301 PVLGGIVLAAALAA
+301 PLLGGFVLAAALAA

-329 VCRQDIVEPFLARK
+329 VCRQDIVEPILARK
-343 DIVPDGAGTEG
+343 DILPETTTEHPSPGGGSGG
-354 AAAGAGASSAGAGAN
+354 AAK
-369 GATTDGSAASASGS
+369 
-383 GSGSGSGSVSG
+383 
-394 SVSGPVSGSGARSTL
+394 STL

-468 VFKRGTIV
+468 IFRRGTIV

-481 MILGAVTTVVVMIV
+481 MILGAVTTIV
-495 SGIYAESAIY
+495 IMMVIDIYANEAIY
-505 LGLIASLVGYLVGS
+505 LGLIASLLGYVFGSLV
-519 FASKPTPPEVMA
+519 SKPTDPAVMA

-536 LTR
+536 LSR

>member
-1 MDSLVVIIYLAAM
+1 
-14 VGFGV
+14 
-19 WGRFKAHNQED
+19 
-30 FLVAG
+30 
-35 RRLGGLLYTGT
+35 

-110 KGSRFVSGA
+110 RGSRFVSGA

-140 HALFDL
+140 HTLFDL
-146 DKVWS
+146 NKVWS

-192 LVLSKSGGFS
+192 LVLSKSGGIGQ
-202 ELFSSLPETH
+202 LFSSLPDTH

-261 VYCLLYAVAGALIG
+261 IYCLLYAAAGALIG
-275 MAATKIVPGIEVQD
+275 MAATTIVPGIEVQD
-289 DVFVAVVDASMT
+289 DVFAAVVDASMS

-329 VCRQDIVEPFLARK
+329 VCRQDIVEPILARK
-343 DIVPDGAGTEG
+343 DIVPASAGSSVDGA
-354 AAAGAGASSAGAGAN
+354 A
-369 GATTDGSAASASGS
+369 TDGSAASANGTGS
-383 GSGSGSGSVSG
+383 GTS
-394 SVSGPVSGSGARSTL
+394 ARSTL

-481 MILGAVTTVVVMIV
+481 MILGAVTTVVVMITM
-495 SGIYAESAIY
+495 GIYSNEAIY

-519 FASKPTPPEVMA
+519 FASKPTSPEIMA

-536 LTR
+536 INR

>member
-1 MDSLVVIIYLAAM
+1 MDSAIVIIYLAAM

-110 KGSRFVSGA
+110 RGSRFVSGA

-140 HALFDL
+140 HTLFDL
-146 DKVWS
+146 NKVWS

-192 LVLSKSGGFS
+192 LVLSKSGGIGQ
-202 ELFSSLPETH
+202 LFSSLPDTH

-261 VYCLLYAVAGALIG
+261 VYCLLYAAAGALIG
-275 MAATKIVPGIEVQD
+275 MAATTIVPGIEVQD
-289 DVFVAVVDASMT
+289 DVFAAVVDASMS

-329 VCRQDIVEPFLARK
+329 VCRQDIVEPILARK
-343 DIVPDGAGTEG
+343 DIVPASTGSSADGA
-354 AAAGAGASSAGAGAN
+354 A
-369 GATTDGSAASASGS
+369 TDGSTASADGTGS
-383 GSGSGSGSVSG
+383 GTS
-394 SVSGPVSGSGARSTL
+394 ARSTL

-481 MILGAVTTVVVMIV
+481 MILGAVTTVVVMITM
-495 SGIYAESAIY
+495 GIYSNEAIY

-519 FASKPTPPEVMA
+519 FASKPTSPEVMA

-536 LTR
+536 INR

>member
-74 VLSIGLGI
+74 VFAIGLGI

-119 IMTAYGLM
+119 ITTAYGLM

-146 DKVWS
+146 NKVWS

-178 FFIQTIGIFLIMLP
+178 FFIQTIGIFLIMLR
-192 LVLSKSGGFS
+192 LVLSKSGGIS
-202 ELFSSLPETH
+202 ELFSSLPDTH
-212 TSPVGIGWQ
+212 TSPVGIGWE

-289 DVFVAVVDASMT
+289 DVFVAVVDASMS
-301 PVLGGIVLAAALAA
+301 PVLAGIVLAAALAA

-329 VCRQDIVEPFLARK
+329 VCRQDIVEPILARK
-343 DIVPDGAGTEG
+343 DIVPEGGDGDG
-354 AAAGAGASSAGAGAN
+354 AGAGAKDTA
-369 GATTDGSAASASGS
+369 TDGAAASASASGIS
-383 GSGSGSGSVSG
+383 GSESGSHSVSG
-394 SVSGPVSGSGARSTL
+394 AKSTL

-481 MILGAVTTVVVMIV
+481 MILGAVTTIVVMILA
-495 SGIYAESAIY
+495 GIYANEAIY

-519 FASKPTPPEVMA
+519 FASKPTSPEVMT

-536 LTR
+536 ITR

>member
-14 VGFGV
+14 VGFGI
-19 WGRFKAHNQED
+19 WGRYKAKNQDD

-35 RRLGGLLYTGT
+35 RRLGGWLYTGT

-53 GASTIGGVGLGYTA
+53 GASTIGGVGLGYTS

-74 VLSIGLGI
+74 VFSIGLGI
-82 IALSLFFAPKIQ
+82 ILLSLFFAPRIQ

-110 KGSRFVSGA
+110 KGSRLVSGA

-135 YATVF
+135 YATIF
-140 HALFDL
+140 HALFDIN
-146 DKVWS
+146 KFWS

-192 LVLSKSGGFS
+192 IVLSKSGGIG
-202 ELFSSLPETH
+202 ELFSSLPAEQ

-252 ARWGGFSAG
+252 ARWGGLSAG

-289 DVFVAVVDASMT
+289 DVFVAVVDAAMS
-301 PVLGGIVLAAALAA
+301 PLLGGFVLAAALAA
-315 MMSTASGSLMAAST
+315 MMSTASGSLMAAAT
-329 VCRQDIVEPFLARK
+329 VCRQDIVEPLLARK
-343 DIVPDGAGTEG
+343 DIVPVTAE
-354 AAAGAGASSAGAGAN
+354 SAGDADSVHG
-369 GATTDGSAASASGS
+369 DGSPLSSGE
-383 GSGSGSGSVSG
+383 
-394 SVSGPVSGSGARSTL
+394 ARKSTL
-409 VRSLVRETGDEVR
+409 VKSLVRETGDEIR
-422 DSRIYLIVLGV
+422 DSRIYLIGLGV
-433 VTLVLAMIM
+433 VTLILAMIM

-468 VFKRGTIV
+468 IFKRGNII

-481 MILGAVTTVVVMIV
+481 MILGSLTTIVIMITM
-495 SGIYAESAIY
+495 GIYSNEAIY
-505 LGLIASLVGYLVGS
+505 LGLIASLLGYVIGSLV
-519 FASKPTPPEVMA
+519 SKPTPPEVMA

-536 LTR
+536 LNR